1 MQDATNQVILSEL
14 VRLFMRIDEEVNH
27 KIFYSMKKKFFF
39 FNEKKKFFFF
49 NEKKSFFSSKYIY
62 TSRITKDI

>member
-39 FNEKKKFFFF
+39 FNEKK
-49 NEKKSFFSSKYIY
+49 SFFSSKYIY